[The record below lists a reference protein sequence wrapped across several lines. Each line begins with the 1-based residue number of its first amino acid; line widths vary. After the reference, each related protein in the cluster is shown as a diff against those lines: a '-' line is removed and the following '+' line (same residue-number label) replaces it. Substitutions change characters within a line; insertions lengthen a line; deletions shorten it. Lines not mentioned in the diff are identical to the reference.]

1 MDELMIQKADADD
14 FDEISKVINDI
25 IAELFPHYYAIDSR
39 ISIQKTDDRI
49 KEEISN
55 GKLYKIIS
63 KIKGELIGTVTIID
77 GEIESMYLFPIY
89 QKKGYGR
96 CVLSLVEIEKTQMYS

>member
-1 MDELMIQKADADD
+1 MDELMIEKADISD

-25 IAELFPHYYAIDSR
+25 IAELFPHYFALDSK
-39 ISIQKTDDRI
+39 ISIQKTDERI
-49 KEEISN
+49 KEEITE

-63 KIKGELIGTVTIID
+63 RIKNELIGSVTIMD

-96 CVLSLVEIEKTQMYS
+96 CVLSLIEIEKDQMYS